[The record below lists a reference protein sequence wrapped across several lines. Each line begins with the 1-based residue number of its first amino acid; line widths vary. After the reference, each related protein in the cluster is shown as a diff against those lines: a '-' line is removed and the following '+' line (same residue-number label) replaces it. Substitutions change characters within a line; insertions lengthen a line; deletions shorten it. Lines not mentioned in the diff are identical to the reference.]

1 MSEQVGRREFLSRL
15 GVTLGAASAASLAG
29 TDVAG
34 PRPAGA
40 QPRSEGTI
48 PGKPVR
54 FGHMTFLSGPAAV
67 LGAGSLKGHTLAAE
81 EINAEGGLL
90 GKRKI
95 ETITADEAAG
105 TDANVK
111 EVRRMKLQASI
122 DFFSGVIS
130 AGDTVAL
137 GPVIE
142 ELKLLSVFTDGCT
155 DFLFDKVVP
164 NPKHIFRVTNI
175 QSADAFSVAIAT
187 AMTWPHV
194 RRIAHIHP
202 DYAFGRL
209 AHSHF
214 QLAIEK
220 LIPGTQVVSEHW
232 PKLGT
237 PDFSS
242 HITTILAARP
252 DLVVSSLWG
261 GDYVAFYKQS
271 LRFGLYGKAKVAT
284 MIAFG
289 ISPQALGKDH
299 PEGIIAGAHANYHFT
314 NPPTATW
321 PLNRQ
326 FVDRFHKRWNEY
338 PNYAAEGAYTAL
350 YLFKAAVE
358 KANRFT
364 GGWPETDQIIAGLEG
379 LSIASPAGFVSIRPH
394 DHSAYKDVVIGF
406 SKNLPQYPFPVWDP
420 DRIITLPVRAVT
432 APPGWPKPGQG
443 HDDQSA
449 AYNWVKTTWP
459 KVG

>member
-1 MSEQVGRREFLSRL
+1 MSDDVSRRAFLGRL
-15 GVTLGAASAASLAG
+15 GVTVGAASTGAAVDLVIGRERAQASEPPKGAIP
-29 TDVAG
+29 D
-34 PRPAGA
+34 RPV
-40 QPRSEGTI
+40 
-48 PGKPVR
+48 KY
-54 FGHMTFLSGPAAV
+54 GHMTFLSGPAAV

-81 EINAEGGLL
+81 EINAEGGFL

-111 EVRRMKLQASI
+111 EVRRMKLSGGI

-142 ELKLLSVFTDGCT
+142 ELKLLSIFTDGCT

-164 NPKHIFRVTNI
+164 NPKYIFRVTNI

-187 AMTWPHV
+187 AATWPEV
-194 RRIAHIHP
+194 RKIAHIHP

-209 AHSHF
+209 AHGHF
-214 QLAIEK
+214 QVAIDK
-220 LIPGTQVVSEHW
+220 LIPGTSVVAELW

-237 PDFSS
+237 QDFNT
-242 HITTILAARP
+242 HITNILAAKP

-261 GDYVAFYKQS
+261 GDYVSFYKQS

-314 NPPTATW
+314 NPPGETW
-321 PLNRQ
+321 PLNKQ
-326 FVDRFHKRWNEY
+326 FVEKFHRRWNEY

-350 YLFKAAVE
+350 YLMKAAVE
-358 KANRFT
+358 KANRLA
-364 GGWPETDQIIAGLEG
+364 GGWPDNEQIVAALEG
-379 LSIASPAGFVSIRPH
+379 ISIASPAGFISIRPQ

-420 DRIITLPVRAVT
+420 ARIITMPVRSVT
-432 APPGWPKPGQG
+432 APPGWPKPGKG
-443 HDDQSA
+443 HDDPSA

-459 KVG
+459 KVGA